1 VLRLGALVLVALLA
15 VPVHARLEKN
25 ARGPVEAVSADGA
38 FRFTVAPTPAG
49 QTARLERSAAAVG
62 WETVWETSVPFTP
75 SHALVSDDGRYV
87 ATFGWAY
94 GPEAVAVYGPDG
106 RIIHALSLL
115 DFLTEDEI
123 LRLPLPAWG
132 RGHRFDGDRLVLRA
146 VLAAPGLP
154 PRAWPSVG
162 VSIHLPEVRVL
173 RGDGSLE
180 AIGAQLERCDGYR
193 RAENRMRA
201 CRAGG
206 ADVEWC
212 RICL

>member
-1 VLRLGALVLVALLA
+1 VLRLGALIVAALLA
-15 VPVHARLEKN
+15 LRADAGLVKD

-38 FRFTVAPTPAG
+38 FRFSVEPTAAG
-49 QTARLERSAAAVG
+49 QAARLERKAPAGG

-75 SHALVSDDGRYV
+75 SRALVSDDGRYV

-94 GPEAVAVYGPDG
+94 GPEAVVVYGPDG
-106 RIIHALSLL
+106 RMIHALSLL

-132 RGHRFDGDRLVLRA
+132 RRHRFDGDRLVLR
-146 VLAAPGLP
+146 VVFAAPGVP
-154 PRAWPSVG
+154 AREWPSVD

-193 RAENRMRA
+193 RAENQMRA